1 MLVAAVQIALGL
13 FSILLAGVLAA
24 PPASASGSSDAQ
36 VILAGTLQEDR
47 EYENGE
53 LPPTK
58 NTLGWIDPRLK
69 GGRFIDVRTLRL
81 SLSDAYMNPRCCSTR
96 VMTSENR

>member
-13 FSILLAGVLAA
+13 FSLLLAGVFAA

-47 EYENGE
+47 AYENGE

-81 SLSDAYMNPRCCSTR
+81 SLSDAYMNPRCCSTQ

>member
-81 SLSDAYMNPRCCSTR
+81 SVFRACMNLCGAA
-96 VMTSENR
+96 VHK